1 MKLSFV
7 ITMLLS
13 LVAMGANADKPE
25 WAGKGKPTAEQKAA
39 HKAAMNAKE
48 DDDDEDDEDGN
59 GKGKD
64 KAKKEKMKKDK
75 RAKKEKHDKEGDE
88 DDSDRQAGLE
98 KQKSKK
104 SEQEQKELD
113 KGSDRGKEAR
123 ETRRKWWQ
131 FWGSEE

>member
-13 LVAMGANADKPE
+13 LVAMGAYADKPE
-25 WAGKGKPTAEQKAA
+25 WAGKGKPTAEQKSA

-48 DDDDEDDEDGN
+48 DDDDDQHEDDDDN

-64 KAKKEKMKKDK
+64 KAKKEKMKKEK
-75 RAKKEKHDKEGDE
+75 KAKKDRGDD

-98 KQKSKK
+98 KQKAKK
-104 SEQEQKELD
+104 AEQEQKELD

>member
-1 MKLSFV
+1 MKLS
-7 ITMLLS
+7 
-13 LVAMGANADKPE
+13 LVVTILFSFIAMGAYADKPE

-48 DDDDEDDEDGN
+48 DDDEDYDEDDDGN
-59 GKGKD
+59 GKDKN
-64 KAKKEKMKKDK
+64 KAKKEKVKKDK
-75 RAKKEKHDKEGDE
+75 KAKKEKDDD
-88 DDSDRQAGLE
+88 DDSDRQSGLE
-98 KQKSKK
+98 KQKTKK

-131 FWGSEE
+131 FWGGEEE